1 MKWKNKGHEFDAYAK
16 GLVRDFR
23 ELGNQFYIFGAG
35 LIGGELKDI
44 IEKTGCFAGFID
56 NDRRKQKISL
66 DEYLER
72 GRDGLIIIATDDKNI
87 PVIEEQLVC
96 AGLKKERDFYEYRTF
111 MKKIFPFLSVY
122 ANHQVYTELAQI
134 CLTERCTLRCRK
146 CAHGCYAVGGE
157 TQDMDV
163 ETAKKSADYFF
174 RYVDIVKEFVLIGGE
189 PFLYKK
195 LGEMVAYIGEKYR
208 EKIVIFSITTNGTI
222 IPGEELLHLC
232 RRYHVTIRI
241 SDYSAQVK
249 RLEEKYG
256 QLKERLERNQIAY
269 TMSDRDGLWM
279 DYGFESVDRKRR
291 GGGAEGLLQVFGSC
305 RTPCREIRGSRY
317 YYCVMARS
325 VSDNLGMGLG
335 KEDYLDLDEINGDK
349 KILLEY
355 EMGFS
360 GKGYLDMCN
369 HCRGAE
375 AVKYPIPA
383 GEQIKSPRWEGK

>member
-163 ETAKKSADYFF
+163 ETAKKSADYF
-174 RYVDIVKEFVLIGGE
+174 
-189 PFLYKK
+189 
-195 LGEMVAYIGEKYR
+195 YR
-208 EKIVIFSITTNGTI
+208 
-222 IPGEELLHLC
+222 
-232 RRYHVTIRI
+232 
-241 SDYSAQVK
+241 
-249 RLEEKYG
+249 
-256 QLKERLERNQIAY
+256 
-269 TMSDRDGLWM
+269 
-279 DYGFESVDRKRR
+279 
-291 GGGAEGLLQVFGSC
+291 
-305 RTPCREIRGSRY
+305 
-317 YYCVMARS
+317 
-325 VSDNLGMGLG
+325 
-335 KEDYLDLDEINGDK
+335 
-349 KILLEY
+349 
-355 EMGFS
+355 
-360 GKGYLDMCN
+360 
-369 HCRGAE
+369 
-375 AVKYPIPA
+375 
-383 GEQIKSPRWEGK
+383 